1 MDRQEQ
7 AGGQGAELESII
19 RFLESSLQRDI
30 NLVREILL
38 AIEASSY
45 PDLSSLFTKLGQGQR
60 SFQDPVCYHVKML
73 VEEAG
78 LLSAIDAKS
87 FDGPY
92 WLRIELTW
100 AGHEFVDAVRDS
112 EVWKA
117 AKSGVQAA
125 GGFSLD
131 LLAAVAKGLLK
142 KKIEQHTGITV
153 DI

>member
-1 MDRQEQ
+1 
-7 AGGQGAELESII
+7 
-19 RFLESSLQRDI
+19 
-30 NLVREILL
+30 
-38 AIEASSY
+38 
-45 PDLSSLFTKLGQGQR
+45 
-60 SFQDPVCYHVKML
+60 ML

-87 FDGPY
+87 NDGPY

-100 AGHEFVDAVRDS
+100 AGHEFVEAVRDS
-112 EVWKA
+112 EVWTA

-131 LLAAVAKGLLK
+131 LLAALAKGLLK
-142 KKIEQHTGITV
+142 MKIEQHTGITL